1 MKKKVFLL
9 IALLLAIVPF
19 YNVKAACRTEITVQY
34 VDLEN
39 QYVGEA
45 YERYFDEEYEET
57 IPDES
62 EYITYVIYG
71 DEYTIQNKKII
82 GLNKIAKYE
91 DCYKEL
97 VGKYALVD
105 YLTPEEASNF
115 EETLNSTI
123 DLYYY
128 DTYIE
133 QITSATNLKY
143 TAKAIT
149 NRPIDGK
156 QIDEEVDCDRQY
168 PICEFEH
175 SDDGSLNI
183 ENSSITKPIE
193 NYIYSTYKIF
203 IKKSNYDYEETDKI
217 VGCEDYIVRLY
228 YKKIKQ
234 EAKSDTINITQTKNI
249 KMSTYFKDLETPAT
263 TISYRVLDTSI
274 AEVDNEGNITPLKV
288 GETDIIATAD
298 GIEYTLHLRVTEDML
313 TNPDTASPIIMILC
327 VIGILVSGTTIY
339 LKDQTN

>member
-1 MKKKVFLL
+1 MKKKTFLL
-9 IALLLAIVPF
+9 VALLLAIVPF
-19 YNVKAACRTEITVQY
+19 YNVKATCSATISFQY
-34 VDLEN
+34 VDLEER
-39 QYVGEA
+39 YEEA

-97 VGKYALVD
+97 VGKYAIVD

-128 DTYIE
+128 NTYIE

-143 TAKAIT
+143 TSKAIA

-156 QIDEEVDCDRQY
+156 QIAEEVDCERQY
-168 PICEFEH
+168 PICEFKY
-175 SDDGSLNI
+175 SDDGTFNI
-183 ENSSITKPIE
+183 ESASITKPIE

-217 VGCEDYIVRLY
+217 NNCGTYIIRLY
-228 YKKIKQ
+228 YKKVKQ
-234 EAKSDTINITQTKNI
+234 VTKSDTINITQNKTV
-249 KMSTYFKDLETPAT
+249 KMKSYFENLENTTT
-263 TISYRVLDTSI
+263 TISYKVIDTTI
-274 AEVDNEGNITPLKV
+274 AEVDSEGNIKPLKV

-298 GIEYTLHLRVTEDML
+298 GVEYTLHLRVTQDMV

-327 VIGILVSGTTIY
+327 VIGILISGTTVY
-339 LKDQTN
+339 LKGQAN

>member
-1 MKKKVFLL
+1 MKKKTFLL
-9 IALLLAIVPF
+9 VALLLAIVPF
-19 YNVKAACRTEITVQY
+19 YNVKAMCRATILFQY
-34 VDLEN
+34 VDLEER
-39 QYVGEA
+39 YEEA

-71 DEYTIQNKKII
+71 DEYTIQNKKIV

-97 VGKYALVD
+97 PGKYAIVI
-105 YLTPEEASNF
+105 YLTPEEVSKF

-123 DLYYY
+123 ELYYY

-133 QITSATNLKY
+133 QITLTSNLKY
-143 TAKAIT
+143 TFKEIT

-156 QIDEEVDCDRQY
+156 QITEEVNCNRQY
-168 PICEFEH
+168 QICDFEYT
-175 SDDGSLNI
+175 DDGSINIISAPLNK
-183 ENSSITKPIE
+183 SIE
-193 NYIYSTYKIF
+193 NYIYDSYKIF
-203 IKKSNYDYEETDKI
+203 VGNDDYDYKETDKI
-217 VGCEDYIVRLY
+217 EGCDDYIIRLY

-234 EAKSDTINITQTKNI
+234 VTKSDTVNITQNKTV
-249 KMSTYFKDLETPAT
+249 KMKSYFENLENTTT
-263 TISYRVLDTSI
+263 TISYKVLDTTI
-274 AEVDNEGNITPLKV
+274 AEVDSEGNIKPLKI

-298 GIEYTLHLRVTEDML
+298 GVEYTLHLRVTQDMV

-327 VIGILVSGTTIY
+327 VIGILISGTTVY
-339 LKDQTN
+339 LKEQAN